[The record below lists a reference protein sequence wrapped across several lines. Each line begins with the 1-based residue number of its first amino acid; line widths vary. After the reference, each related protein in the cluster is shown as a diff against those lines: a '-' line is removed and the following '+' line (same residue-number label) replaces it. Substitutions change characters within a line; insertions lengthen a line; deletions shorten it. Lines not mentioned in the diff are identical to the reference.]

1 MDHPNSTT
9 ETEACPVDF
18 GTQTTATKDLAQ
30 ISFPVEGMTCAACST
45 RLEKLLNKIDGVKSA
60 SVNLPLEKATLSF
73 APATT
78 SLRDFIRTVADA
90 GFEVPLETIRLSI
103 EGMTCASCALRIEK
117 ALLARPDV
125 LEANINVA
133 LERGEFTV
141 ALGTPAK
148 GLIDTIRDTG
158 YEAHLFQSDLAKRGE
173 QEKRHKERQE
183 RETRKDLRDLLISAL
198 LTAPL
203 LAQMVFAALGSPLGL
218 SPLAELV
225 LATPVQFYVGRR
237 FYKGAY
243 AAVRTGGA
251 NMDVLVV
258 LGTSAAYFFSLF
270 MMVKL
275 GDAASEH
282 LYFEAGAVIITL
294 ILLGKIL
301 ETRAKRGT
309 TAAIMEL
316 MNLRP
321 QTARVLREG
330 QEVELPIEDVRRGD
344 QVVAR
349 PGERIAV
356 DGIVLDGHSQADE
369 ALITGESLPVTKQI
383 DDEVTGGSINGTGRL
398 IIETTKT
405 GSDTTLG
412 RIISLVENAQS
423 GKAPVQRLVDKVAA
437 IFVPIVLVIAT
448 VTFAGWW
455 LSGAGFEVALVACV
469 SVLVIACPCALG
481 LATPTAIVAGTGA
494 AAKAGILFKSV
505 EALETAHK
513 VDTVIFDK
521 TGTLTKGRPAVVKWY
536 ADQGTS
542 DEMLALAASVQAAS
556 EHPLARAVQEKAEQQ
571 KLDLLPVVDF
581 NSHTGLGV
589 EGRVDDQQI
598 FIGNLQLMQQNG
610 TAPPQELQK
619 RQRDWEEQG
628 HTVVYVMSNNTPL
641 GLLAISDEV
650 REQSARA
657 VARLQAQN
665 IEVMMLSGDSTR
677 TARSIANATGINNF
691 RGETKPQD
699 KAQAIRELQQSG
711 KIVAMIGDGVND
723 APALALADLGI
734 AMGSGSDVAM
744 ETAGVTLMRSDPC
757 LVAAALDASKRTWS
771 KLKQN
776 LFWAFIYNLIGIPLA
791 VLGLLNPAIAGAAM
805 AMSSISVVTNSL
817 WLRRWRPKLEERG

>member
-1 MDHPNSTT
+1 
-9 ETEACPVDF
+9 
-18 GTQTTATKDLAQ
+18 
-30 ISFPVEGMTCAACST
+30 MTCAACST
-45 RLEKLLNKIDGVKSA
+45 RLEKLLGKMDGINSA
-60 SVNLPLEKATLSF
+60 AVNLPLEKASIRFDPAKATL
-73 APATT
+73 A
-78 SLRDFIRTVADA
+78 DFTRTVSDA

-103 EGMTCASCALRIEK
+103 DGMTCASCSARIEQ
-117 ALLARPDV
+117 AVLARPDV

-148 GLIDTIRDTG
+148 GLIDTIEDTG

-173 QEKRHKERQE
+173 QEKRHKQRQE
-183 RETRKDLRDLLISAL
+183 REAKKDLRDLLIATL

-203 LAQMVFAALGSPLGL
+203 LAQMIFMALGVPLGL
-218 SPLAELV
+218 PPLAELL

-275 GDAASEH
+275 GDASSEH

-321 QTARVLREG
+321 QTARVLRDE
-330 QEVELPIEDVRRGD
+330 QELELAIEDVRNGD
-344 QVVAR
+344 LVITR

-356 DGIVLDGHSQADE
+356 DGTVTDGHSQADE
-369 ALITGESLPVTKQI
+369 ALITGESLPVSKQI
-383 DDEVTGGSINGTGRL
+383 GDEVTGGSINGTGRL
-398 IIETTKT
+398 IIETTRT

-412 RIISLVENAQS
+412 HIISLVENAQS

-437 IFVPIVLVIAT
+437 IFVPIVLVIAAL
-448 VTFAGWW
+448 TFAGWW
-455 LSGAGFEVALVACV
+455 LSGAGFEAALVACV

-513 VDTVIFDK
+513 VNTVIFDK
-521 TGTLTKGRPAVVKWY
+521 TGTLTKGRPAVVQQHAEY
-536 ADQGTS
+536 GSSS
-542 DEMLALAASVQAAS
+542 DMLMLAASVQAAS
-556 EHPLARAVQEKAEQQ
+556 EHPLARAVQEASETV
-571 KLDLLPVVDF
+571 KLDLHPVTDF
-581 NSHTGLGV
+581 KSHTGFGV
-589 EGRVDDQQI
+589 EGLVEDDHV
-598 FIGNLQLMQQNG
+598 FIGNLELMRQNG
-610 TAPPQELQK
+610 VELGENLQK
-619 RQRDWEEQG
+619 LQCEWEQLG
-628 HTVVYVMSNNTPL
+628 HTVVFVMSNKTLL
-641 GLLAISDEV
+641 GLLAIADEV

-665 IEVMMLSGDSTR
+665 IEVMMLSGDATR
-677 TARSIANATGINNF
+677 TARSIAKATGITNY
-691 RGETKPQD
+691 RGETRPED
-699 KAQAIRELQQSG
+699 KAHEIEKLQNSS

-723 APALALADLGI
+723 APALALANLGI

-744 ETAGVTLMRSDPC
+744 ETAGVTLMRSDPR
-757 LVAAALDASKRTWS
+757 LVAAALEVSKRTWS

-805 AMSSISVVTNSL
+805 AMSSISVVSNSL
-817 WLRRWRPKLEERG
+817 LLRRWRPHLEDHKETS